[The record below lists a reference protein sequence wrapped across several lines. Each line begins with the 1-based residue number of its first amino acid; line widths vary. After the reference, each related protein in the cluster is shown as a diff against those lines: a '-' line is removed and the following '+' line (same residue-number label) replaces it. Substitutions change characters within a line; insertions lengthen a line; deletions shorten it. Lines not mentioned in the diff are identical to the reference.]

1 MTNCYKLKVGFK
13 VNPLEEVDFY
23 FASTLD
29 KSEIMS
35 DITSAFKFGEIYLAG
50 CDTAINM
57 ADVSWFVVE
66 KKLQLSK
73 R

>member
-1 MTNCYKLKVGFK
+1 MINCYKLKVGFK
-13 VNPLEEVDFY
+13 VKPTEGVDFY
-23 FASTLD
+23 FTSTLD

-66 KKLQLSK
+66 WKSCC
-73 R
+73 

>member
-1 MTNCYKLKVGFK
+1 MTNCYKLKIGFK

-23 FASTLD
+23 FTSIFD

-35 DITSAFKFGEIYLAG
+35 DITSAFKLGEIYLAG
-50 CDTAINM
+50 GDTAINM

-66 KKLQLSK
+66 WESC

>member
-1 MTNCYKLKVGFK
+1 MTNCYKLKIGFK
-13 VNPLEEVDFY
+13 VNPTEEVKFY
-23 FASTLD
+23 FISTLD
-29 KSEIMS
+29 KSEIMC

-50 CDTAINM
+50 SDTAINM

-66 KKLQLSK
+66 WESC